1 MNGILTFNVSIGKLL
16 GTGSCQTNH
25 TSFGGCIIRL
35 TRITNLTNHG
45 SHIND
50 SPIFV
55 NMLHKLLDTRK
66 GTGQVHVYEI
76 WISRK
81 YRRNCMLAR
90 GVVSGH
96 LPMTACH

>member
-1 MNGILTFNVSIGKLL
+1 
-16 GTGSCQTNH
+16 
-25 TSFGGCIIRL
+25 L

-76 WISRK
+76 WISR
-81 YRRNCMLAR
+81 
-90 GVVSGH
+90 
-96 LPMTACH
+96 